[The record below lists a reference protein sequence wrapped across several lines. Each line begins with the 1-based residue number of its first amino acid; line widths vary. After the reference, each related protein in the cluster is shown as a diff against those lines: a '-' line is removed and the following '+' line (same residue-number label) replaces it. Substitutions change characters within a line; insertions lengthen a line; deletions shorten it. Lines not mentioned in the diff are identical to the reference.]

1 MRNTLAL
8 REQRR
13 ERKALLLRQTIRQT
27 SKLTGCAKGRLRRR
41 HIEALLRSIAGA
53 CIADSSPRL
62 TPKGAPSASYP
73 GSRLSIGTPS
83 VLVVEDDPLV
93 RFVAV
98 QVLAD
103 AGFETLEAGDAAQ
116 ALDALKG
123 SERIDVLF
131 TDVRMPGRMNGFELA
146 LVAQRRWPDL
156 RVIVTSAY
164 FDQSDLPSGTDFLH
178 KPWTAHDLLRRV
190 TQAAA

>member
-1 MRNTLAL
+1 MNLA
-8 REQRR
+8 
-13 ERKALLLRQTIRQT
+13 I
-27 SKLTGCAKGRLRRR
+27 C
-41 HIEALLRSIAGA
+41 
-53 CIADSSPRL
+53 
-62 TPKGAPSASYP
+62 
-73 GSRLSIGTPS
+73 